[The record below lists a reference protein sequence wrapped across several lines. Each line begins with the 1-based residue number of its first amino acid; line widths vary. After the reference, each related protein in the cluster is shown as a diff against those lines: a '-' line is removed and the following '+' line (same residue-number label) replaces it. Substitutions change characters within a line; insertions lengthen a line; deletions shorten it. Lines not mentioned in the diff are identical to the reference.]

1 MSQKEAKQMPEFD
14 ENLFRERFIEL
25 REDYDMKQAE
35 FAEFLGIPTGSVGG
49 YESGKKFPN
58 GKTLFKISKKCNISV
73 DYLIGISGVKSPDVE
88 IEFICDYIGLSERAI
103 NELHYR
109 LEEKRAVDND
119 ETIKM
124 IKNSPCYGR
133 KYRENVSKCTIFDV
147 LNNFFEVNTIE
158 LPNFF
163 GVLEYSAD
171 YVNGLKEL
179 SARVEKLIEKYN
191 PDLLVDSNGKINE
204 EAISEFADERY
215 SILHFEYPGIR
226 NNIFEAADELKKII
240 EKYAKEVKENIDE
253 QLDYIFMA
261 LSPIGL
267 ADDIQNKIDRIK
279 KEVETDGKHN

>member
-1 MSQKEAKQMPEFD
+1 MNDITKKNIGKRINDVLAKKGIMQKELAEHLGVTA
-14 ENLFRERFIEL
+14 NTVSYYLSGERCPDIDKLIEIS
-25 REDYDMKQAE
+25 R
-35 FAEFLGIPTGSVGG
+35 FLNVSTDFLLGLS
-49 YESGKKFPN
+49 
-58 GKTLFKISKKCNISV
+58 
-73 DYLIGISGVKSPDVE
+73 DVKSTN
-88 IEFICDYIGLSERAI
+88 IEVKSICDYTGLSEEAI
-103 NELHYR
+103 NGLHYR
-109 LEEKRAVDND
+109 LEENRAVDND

-124 IKNSPCYGR
+124 LKDSPCYGR
-133 KYRENVSKCTIFDV
+133 KYKENVSKCTIFDV

-215 SILHFEYPGIR
+215 SILNFEYPGIR

-240 EKYAKEVKENIDE
+240 EKYAEEVKENIDE
-253 QLDYIFMA
+253 QLDYIFLA